1 MLLSSH
7 NTVTACPPGGNQP
20 ATIALFTDSDYNP
33 ANYNYFK
40 SVAIKLLRESLARYG
55 ITYVD
60 GFTTITPRSS
70 RHGKVII
77 DVYVPTGVN
86 CDTAC
91 PPDASQS
98 ATIALF
104 TNSDYNPADYN
115 YYKTT
120 ATNLLRQSLARF
132 GIPYVDGFTTIT
144 PRSSR
149 HGKTGVLVVLTRKA
163 YSCPDS
169 SKRWYKEA

>member
-86 CDTAC
+86 CDTLPGFVKEMVKRSMVVTGAGLRC
-91 PPDASQS
+91 G
-98 ATIALF
+98 
-104 TNSDYNPADYN
+104 TNPNV
-115 YYKTT
+115 
-120 ATNLLRQSLARF
+120 
-132 GIPYVDGFTTIT
+132 IYVD
-144 PRSSR
+144 
-149 HGKTGVLVVLTRKA
+149 KN
-163 YSCPDS
+163 
-169 SKRWYKEA
+169 